1 MSNIARS
8 MNASAFK
15 LKIGMLQ
22 HGKNSYFIKGLL
34 RNYEKNLAQ
43 YFNFLSPYI
52 DDVLPLTNSRFG
64 GFVDS
69 IYPIELQIKD
79 TTDKDRHASYLA
91 LQLDIDSEWWLS
103 TKRYDK
109 RDDFNFTIVNF
120 PLICRNIQADPTY
133 GVYIPQLIRCSRACG
148 SYQDFLDRGLQQ
160 KMKLLNQGFLLIKL
174 NSSLRKFYDLHHDL
188 VNRYGI
194 SVSQMTTNM
203 SHLS

>member
-1 MSNIARS
+1 M
-8 MNASAFK
+8 
-15 LKIGMLQ
+15 
-22 HGKNSYFIKGLL
+22 LL

-120 PLICRNIQADPTY
+120 PFICSQIPAY
-133 GVYIPQLIRCSRACG
+133 GVYISQLTRYSRACG
-148 SYQDFLDRGLQQ
+148 SYQDFFDRGL
-160 KMKLLNQGFLLIKL
+160 LLTRRLPNHFESVTVVSTSRSFSHSWLITAFC
-174 NSSLRKFYDLHHDL
+174 N
-188 VNRYGI
+188 
-194 SVSQMTTNM
+194 
-203 SHLS
+203 